1 MSIKLFTNELS
12 AVYDE
17 PLRKMLITN
26 FETLRDAFDEGLDNQ
41 ATLKQQQND
50 IKQAQTAIRSAFKIQ
65 DENMQLLVNIL
76 AKYDV
81 PIQIV
86 NGKVVEITEE
96 GD

>member
-26 FETLRDAFDEGLDNQ
+26 FETIRDAFDEALDNQ

-50 IKQAQTAIRSAFKIQ
+50 IKQAQTAIKSAFKVQ
-65 DENMQLLVNIL
+65 DENMQQLVNIL
-76 AKYDV
+76 SDYDV
-81 PIQIV
+81 PIQIID
-86 NGKVVEITEE
+86 GKVTRTEE
-96 GD
+96 GE